1 MKKAIAAA
9 LTAVMALGIAGCSN
23 NNTESSKASETTT
36 VTESQTETSEET
48 TTAETSE
55 TETETEKET
64 ETETTTEASETS
76 EETSDAVTVPG
87 TWQTVS
93 IGAADDAG
101 APVHYVQFAAKEINY
116 GKMKGGKFELEYSD
130 KISRI
135 EEISKGRFLVQ
146 AESSRGTQYT
156 YRTAETDSDV
166 MEYYASW
173 NEDEFA
179 DTYSAGESLM
189 KSVK

>member
-23 NNTESSKASETTT
+23 NNTDSSKASETTT

-55 TETETEKET
+55 TETETEATTGSESET
-64 ETETTTEASETS
+64 ETEKETEA
-76 EETSDAVTVPG
+76 SDAVTIPG

>member
-1 MKKAIAAA
+1 MAFIA
-9 LTAVMALGIAGCSN
+9 TA
-23 NNTESSKASETTT
+23 
-36 VTESQTETSEET
+36 
-48 TTAETSE
+48 
-55 TETETEKET
+55 ETEKET
-64 ETETTTEASETS
+64 EA
-76 EETSDAVTVPG
+76 SDAVTIPG

-146 AESSRGTQYT
+146 AESSGGTQYT

>member
-55 TETETEKET
+55 TETETEATTGSESET
-64 ETETTTEASETS
+64 ETEKETEA
-76 EETSDAVTVPG
+76 SDAVTIPG

>member
-55 TETETEKET
+55 TETETEATTGSESET
-64 ETETTTEASETS
+64 ETEKETEA
-76 EETSDAVTVPG
+76 SDAVTIPG

-146 AESSRGTQYT
+146 AESSGGTQYT